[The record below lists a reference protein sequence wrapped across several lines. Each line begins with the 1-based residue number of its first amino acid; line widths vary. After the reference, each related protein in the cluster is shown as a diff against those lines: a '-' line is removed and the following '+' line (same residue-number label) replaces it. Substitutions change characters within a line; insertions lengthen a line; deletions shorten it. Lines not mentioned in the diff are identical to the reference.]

1 VNAAVTTSGSIP
13 AASLE
18 VFAAGGASGPVAV
31 TGDRFEIG
39 RGSPGADRL
48 ALDDVR
54 ISRQAA
60 LIVYENGEFRIRDL
74 GQRKGLL
81 LNDRQVRE
89 SALADGDVIT
99 FGNTDAV
106 HVVFR
111 TGPGRGSLTS
121 LLSRLDE
128 SARTDAVDQNL
139 QQLSLLLEAM
149 ALFQTGMPAGEILG
163 AMVDQAIRITEAERG
178 ALFEADSGGN
188 LRALVAR
195 RAGGIEVHPSSW
207 VPSRTAIDRALAD
220 RRAFIELDLDLAGD
234 TLKMAAS
241 IVSQQ
246 LRSVIAIP
254 LYSRIP
260 TTDPGTG
267 ALLGALYLDS
277 RRPAA
282 FRGLGRR
289 VLDALAI
296 EAASVID
303 NARMVE
309 RERERRQME
318 LDLSIARDIQQR
330 LLPKQF
336 RSYASFEITGTNRS
350 CYSVGGDY
358 FDVVEPEPGR
368 VAFVVADVTGK
379 GLSAALLTAML
390 QGGFS
395 GISLTPDLARLV
407 GHLNRYV
414 WGRSEPNRFATA
426 FVGVLDEDG
435 RLEYINAGHLP
446 ALLVRASGATIQ
458 LASDSLP
465 IGVFPDTTFTSR
477 QMTLAVGDT
486 LVVFTDGV
494 TEATNTA
501 DEEFGMARLTSLL
514 AAHANGT
521 VGESQDAVLAAV
533 GRFSE
538 GREQDDDMTLLVV
551 RYIGVRSGTD
561 PHRSPGAGG
570 QRGGASASE

>member
-1 VNAAVTTSGSIP
+1 
-13 AASLE
+13 
-18 VFAAGGASGPVAV
+18 
-31 TGDRFEIG
+31 
-39 RGSPGADRL
+39 
-48 ALDDVR
+48 
-54 ISRQAA
+54 
-60 LIVYENGEFRIRDL
+60 
-74 GQRKGLL
+74 
-81 LNDRQVRE
+81 
-89 SALADGDVIT
+89 
-99 FGNTDAV
+99 
-106 HVVFR
+106 
-111 TGPGRGSLTS
+111 
-121 LLSRLDE
+121 
-128 SARTDAVDQNL
+128 
-139 QQLSLLLEAM
+139 
-149 ALFQTGMPAGEILG
+149 
-163 AMVDQAIRITEAERG
+163 
-178 ALFEADSGGN
+178 
-188 LRALVAR
+188 
-195 RAGGIEVHPSSW
+195 
-207 VPSRTAIDRALAD
+207 
-220 RRAFIELDLDLAGD
+220 
-234 TLKMAAS
+234 
-241 IVSQQ
+241 
-246 LRSVIAIP
+246 
-254 LYSRIP
+254 
-260 TTDPGTG
+260 
-267 ALLGALYLDS
+267 
-277 RRPAA
+277 
-282 FRGLGRR
+282 
-289 VLDALAI
+289 
-296 EAASVID
+296 
-303 NARMVE
+303 
-309 RERERRQME
+309 
-318 LDLSIARDIQQR
+318 
-330 LLPKQF
+330 
-336 RSYASFEITGTNRS
+336 
-350 CYSVGGDY
+350 
-358 FDVVEPEPGR
+358 
-368 VAFVVADVTGK
+368 
-379 GLSAALLTAML
+379 ML